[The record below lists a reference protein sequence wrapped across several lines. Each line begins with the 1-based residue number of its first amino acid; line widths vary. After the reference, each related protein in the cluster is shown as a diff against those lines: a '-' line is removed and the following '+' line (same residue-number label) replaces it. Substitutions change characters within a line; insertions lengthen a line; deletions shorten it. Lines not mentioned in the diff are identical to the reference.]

1 MPPPAA
7 SPALPTPAAE
17 HKPLA
22 AHGRL
27 TMLLLNVAH
36 AIDHLVLL
44 IFATAVGAIAADFGF
59 TRWEDLMPYAAGAF
73 LMFGLGSMPAGRF
86 GDHWGRRSMM
96 LVFLFGTGA
105 TCLLAAA
112 TQNAWQ
118 MAAVLTLL
126 GAFASIYHPVGIP
139 MLVQGTTRPGA
150 VIGVN
155 GLAGNLG
162 IAAAAVLTGLTVTFL
177 GWRMAF
183 VIPGLL
189 SLAFGLVFAR
199 LVPQEDSPPAKR
211 APKQSDLPRSEIARV
226 ILILTITSTCSSL
239 VFNFLTN
246 GNGEL
251 MTDRLRAVTANPAV
265 IGALLG
271 LVYVIASFAQLVVGR
286 AIDRYPLKRL
296 FLVIILVQVPLF
308 ALAALADGWVF
319 YALAIAFMAFV
330 FGSIPFTD
338 AIIVRYV
345 DDRMRSRVAGVRFA
359 IALGVSSAAV
369 WLLGPLV
376 KANGFAFLLALMAVI
391 AALAGFA
398 VVLLPRG
405 R

>member
-1 MPPPAA
+1 
-7 SPALPTPAAE
+7 
-17 HKPLA
+17 
-22 AHGRL
+22 
-27 TMLLLNVAH
+27 
-36 AIDHLVLL
+36 
-44 IFATAVGAIAADFGF
+44 
-59 TRWEDLMPYAAGAF
+59 MPYAAGAF

-155 GLAGNLG
+155 GLVGNLG
-162 IAAAAVLTGLTVTFL
+162 IAAAAVLTGLTVKFL

-226 ILILTITSTCSSL
+226 DPDPHDHVHLRQPGLQLPDQRQRRAHDRPPARGDRESRGDRRAARPGVRDRVVRAARRRPRDRPLPAEAAVPGDHAGADAAVRARDASPRAGCSTRSPSRSWRSCSVRFPSPTRSSSATSTTACA
-239 VFNFLTN
+239 
-246 GNGEL
+246 
-251 MTDRLRAVTANPAV
+251 RAWRAC
-265 IGALLG
+265 
-271 LVYVIASFAQLVVGR
+271 AS
-286 AIDRYPLKRL
+286 P
-296 FLVIILVQVPLF
+296 
-308 ALAALADGWVF
+308 
-319 YALAIAFMAFV
+319 
-330 FGSIPFTD
+330 S
-338 AIIVRYV
+338 
-345 DDRMRSRVAGVRFA
+345 RSACRRRRCGCWAR
-359 IALGVSSAAV
+359 
-369 WLLGPLV
+369 W
-376 KANGFAFLLALMAVI
+376 
-391 AALAGFA
+391 
-398 VVLLPRG
+398 
-405 R
+405 